1 MTPRASAGESL
12 RHHWPEYLIEAWAL
26 GTFMVSAG
34 VATVLFEYPGSWLRQ
49 AIADADLRRALI
61 GVAMGLTAVAL
72 IYSPWGQRS
81 GAHMNPAVTITFLR
95 LRKIAPWDAGFFML
109 AQCAGGMLGV
119 VLVCALFPDVFSA
132 TPVNFIVTVPGPAG
146 PGVAFLAEVAISAW
160 LMATVLWVSGSDRFS
175 GATGLC
181 AGFLVAL
188 FITFEAPYSGMSINP
203 ARTLASAVPAGVF
216 THLWIY
222 LLAPPLGML
231 IVGELY
237 QRTRHRQAICAKLHH
252 GLLRPCIHCGHEPT
266 VVARSLR
273 IV

>member
-1 MTPRASAGESL
+1 
-12 RHHWPEYLIEAWAL
+12 
-26 GTFMVSAG
+26 
-34 VATVLFEYPGSWLRQ
+34 
-49 AIADADLRRALI
+49 
-61 GVAMGLTAVAL
+61 
-72 IYSPWGQRS
+72 
-81 GAHMNPAVTITFLR
+81 
-95 LRKIAPWDAGFFML
+95 
-109 AQCAGGMLGV
+109 MLGV
-119 VLVCALFPDVFSA
+119 LLVCALFPDVFSA